1 MVMGSRSGM
10 RVYHAGAT
18 RLSKPILKIK
28 NPTTLQSSCPDR
40 VPLFFLSAHFLGAGV
55 GGGVFFTPK

>member
-18 RLSKPILKIK
+18 RLAKKPILRIK
-28 NPTTLQSSCPDR
+28 NLTTLQSSCPDR
-40 VPLFFLSAHFLGAGV
+40 VPLFF
-55 GGGVFFTPK
+55 

>member
-1 MVMGSRSGM
+1 MVMGSRFGM
-10 RVYHAGAT
+10 RVHHAGAT

-40 VPLFFLSAHFLGAGV
+40 VPLFF
-55 GGGVFFTPK
+55 